1 MKLALVCIAKEE
13 DLYIQEWIDYHL
25 KLGFDKIFVYQNNWR
40 WKGESPNVIKINW
53 DGKCMQINAYNNF
66 LKNHTEYSWAAF
78 LDVDEFLV
86 LKKHKNIKDFLKEY
100 ENYDSIGINWVLFG
114 SNNLE
119 FQKNSDTSLIKRF
132 TKREKKVNQTIKTIT
147 KVKSDFV
154 FITPHNL
161 KTNWVDLNYNLKKG
175 ASNSEGTDDIAQINH
190 YFSKTKTEFMNKI
203 NRGRATTSF
212 KRTLD
217 SFYSY
222 DLNEIE
228 DLNAYNFMYNDNN
241 NILNT

>member
-40 WKGESPNVIKINW
+40 WNGESPDVVKTIL
-53 DGKCMQINAYNNF
+53 DGKRRQLDAYNDF
-66 LKNHTEYSWAAF
+66 LKNQTSFKWAAF

-86 LKKHKNIKDFLKEY
+86 LKKHKNIKDFLKDY
-100 ENYDSIGINWVLFG
+100 EDYDSIGINWVLFG
-114 SNNLE
+114 DNGLE
-119 FQKNSDTSLIKRF
+119 FKKNSETSLIKRF
-132 TKREKKVNQTIKTIT
+132 TKRQIKVNQTIKTIT
-147 KVKSDFV
+147 EVKSDFV

-190 YFSKTKTEFMNKI
+190 YFCKTKNEFFNKI
-203 NRGRATTSF
+203 NRGRATTTSKSSIDDF
-212 KRTLD
+212 NGHN
-217 SFYSY
+217 F
-222 DLNEIE
+222 NEIE